1 MTSTTKKNRKTATLP
16 DGRTYVPSKGNVAH
30 SLKPSPVASVIT
42 RIALVIVAV
51 YFMLPVYWLAV
62 SATKSDNG
70 LTASNGFWFAP
81 ETVDGRNVGGFH
93 LAENYAGL
101 MAYSASHGHY
111 WRWVGNSVFYS
122 VAAGVIGV
130 LISVMAGYALSKFK
144 FKGSGV
150 VQGAIMA
157 GLLMPVALLSVPL
170 YLLFSQFGLLN
181 NPLAVIIP
189 SAVSPFG
196 VFLARVYVEASVP
209 DELLEA
215 ARIDGAGEFRIFF
228 TMVLRLLAPAMVT
241 IFLFIFVATWN
252 NFLLPLI
259 MMTDESQK
267 PVTVALYGMLAYFD
281 PDKGQVLLGAL
292 MAILPVIILFTFLQ
306 RFWQSGLAAGSV
318 KG

>member
-1 MTSTTKKNRKTATLP
+1 MTRENTATLP
-16 DGRTYVPSKGNVAH
+16 DGRTYTPSKGNVPQ
-30 SLKPSPVASVIT
+30 SLKPKPLTTVII
-42 RIALVIVAV
+42 RAALLIVAI
-51 YFMLPVYWLAV
+51 YFMLPVYWLLI

-70 LTASNGFWFAP
+70 LTESNGFWFAP
-81 ETVDGRNVGGFH
+81 QTANGRNIGGFH
-93 LAENYAGL
+93 LVENYQGL

-111 WRWVGNSVFYS
+111 WRWVGNSVLYS
-122 VAAGVIGV
+122 VSAGVIGV
-130 LISVMAGYALSKFK
+130 LVSVMAGYALSKFK
-144 FKGSGV
+144 FRGSAL
-150 VQGAIMA
+150 VQGCIMA

-170 YLLFSQFGLLN
+170 YLLFSEFGLLN

-292 MAILPVIILFTFLQ
+292 MAIAPVVVLFTFLQ

>member
-1 MTSTTKKNRKTATLP
+1 MTKKLATLP
-16 DGRTYVPSKGNVAH
+16 SGKTYKPSKGQYPQ
-30 SLKPSPVASVIT
+30 SLQPSTLTKIVT
-42 RIALVIVAV
+42 RFTLFVVAV
-51 YFMLPVYWLAV
+51 YFMFPIYWLTV
-62 SATKSDNG
+62 SSTKSNNG
-70 LTASNGFWFAP
+70 LTDTNGLWFAP
-81 ETVDGRNVGGFH
+81 ETVDGRSTGGFH
-93 LAENYAGL
+93 LSQNYAGL
-101 MAYSASHGHY
+101 METTAANGHY
-111 WRWVGNSVFYS
+111 WRWVANSVFYS
-122 VAAGVIGV
+122 TSAAVLGV

-144 FKGSGV
+144 FRGSGI

-157 GLLMPVALLSVPL
+157 GLLMPIALLSVPL
-170 YLLFSQFGLLN
+170 YLLFFDLGLLN

-196 VFLARVYVEASVP
+196 VFLGRVYVEASVP

-259 MMTDESQK
+259 MFTEPSLK
-267 PVTVALYGMLAYFD
+267 PVTVGLYGMLSYFD
-281 PDKGQVLLGAL
+281 PDRGQVILGAL

-306 RFWQSGLAAGSV
+306 RFWRSGLAAGSV